1 MAKGKSMVHK
11 LNKET
16 KKEHFPNWDAN
27 NSGGKGDGKRTSTPE
42 TRKAFKSGF
51 DGIDWSKK

>member
-1 MAKGKSMVHK
+1 MVHK